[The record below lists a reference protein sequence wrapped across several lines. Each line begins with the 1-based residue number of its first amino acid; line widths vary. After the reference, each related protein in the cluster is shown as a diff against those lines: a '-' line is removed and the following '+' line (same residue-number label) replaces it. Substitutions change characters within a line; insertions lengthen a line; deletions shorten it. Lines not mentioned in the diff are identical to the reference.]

1 MCYVF
6 VVFKQKTAYEMR
18 ISDWSSYVCSS
29 DLLMPND
36 EQVIVLYRAQTG
48 VKREDAKDILGL
60 GVFTETLAETPHS
73 LTYCSQIW
81 REAVDKDPAVP
92 LVAPAPV
99 DPQALAQMQAAREAA
114 EKKAGE
120 FKASLQTNI
129 TQELQRTEE
138 QATAHIRHA
147 GIDVDA

>member
-73 LTYCSQIW
+73 LTYWSQIW

-92 LVAPAPV
+92 MAIG
-99 DPQALAQMQAAREAA
+99 R
-114 EKKAGE
+114 
-120 FKASLQTNI
+120 ASWRGRACQY
-129 TQELQRTEE
+129 
-138 QATAHIRHA
+138 
-147 GIDVDA
+147 V